1 MVTIVPVLY
10 AARSKTRNSTV
21 AAISLGVAERWNGK
35 GRVKLLQRSGVPK
48 RSFALPS
55 ASCRSPGPGLTPTKS
70 PLAYTRCPAFGGDA
84 VEPLMLHSLPC
95 PDSRSSPLRYLG
107 KPCSVRCVPG
117 RIAFPTRPGC
127 RSDEVSLHELWSFSV
142 FVAEG
147 EVPGTATVIP
157 PQLASPCRQN
167 ICKAAP
173 QSIDPSTNRRADLYQ
188 RRKDSRES

>member
-1 MVTIVPVLY
+1 MPVV
-10 AARSKTRNSTV
+10 RT
-21 AAISLGVAERWNGK
+21 
-35 GRVKLLQRSGVPK
+35 
-48 RSFALPS
+48 
-55 ASCRSPGPGLTPTKS
+55 GLTPTKS

-95 PDSRSSPLRYLG
+95 PDSGSSPLRYWG
-107 KPCSVRCVPG
+107 KPCSVRV
-117 RIAFPTRPGC
+117 C
-127 RSDEVSLHELWSFSV
+127 REKSLSDHRFLSDEVSLHELWSFSV

-147 EVPGTATVIP
+147 EVPGTATVIL

-188 RRKDSRES
+188 RRKDGRES